1 MAREIKFHLD
11 ENVSNAIANGLRMR
25 GIDVTTTPEQKLI
38 SVPDDVQLKFAVSQ
52 ERVVFTQD
60 MDFLRIHRQGIN
72 HLGIVYCPQQTK
84 SIGQIIQGIV
94 LIWELLTPEEMI
106 KHIEYL

>member
-38 SVPDDVQLKFAVSQ
+38 AVSDDIQLKFAFSQ

-60 MDFLRIHRQGIN
+60 IDFLRINRQGVN

-106 KHIEYL
+106 DHIEYL

>member
-52 ERVVFTQD
+52 ERVIFTQD

>member
-60 MDFLRIHRQGIN
+60 MDFLRIHLQGIN

>member
-1 MAREIKFHLD
+1 MTREIKFHLD

-38 SVPDDVQLKFAVSQ
+38 AAPDDIQLKFAVSQ
-52 ERVVFTQD
+52 ERVIFTQD
-60 MDFLRIHRQGIN
+60 IDFLRIHRQGIK

-106 KHIEYL
+106 NHIEYL